1 MSKVK
6 RLVQTGAMVA
16 VLCGVVITASAAPMA
31 KGEMVELRKTADNF
45 IIMYDS
51 SSSTGDRYADTDMK
65 EIEAEKTILK
75 EKVMTLPELDWNA
88 GIYTF
93 TPGWS
98 FGYFKPL
105 LSMRTYN
112 KNEFTQAIENL
123 PTKPSGFTPL
133 QGGLVGLGKQLG
145 SLQGK
150 TVVFLFTDGQYSS
163 QGGFP
168 SPGRI
173 AEDIAAHNDVCFK
186 VIATSEDKA
195 QYQAIKNIASVNEC
209 SSVIP
214 FEDLLGHPD
223 WLTDILFKVV
233 EIKVA
238 DEKTGSEEKVIQGK
252 TFEHVLFDFDKTD
265 ITEQGGKALLELSIF
280 MQVHP
285 STRVVL
291 AGYTDSIGT
300 REYNLELSKRR
311 AESARTYLAKHGLIN
326 PDRITLSWFGKDDPA
341 ASNETESGRTKN
353 RRVTAVIL
361 EQ

>member
-1 MSKVK
+1 M
-6 RLVQTGAMVA
+6 T
-16 VLCGVVITASAAPMA
+16 VLLGVVSAVSAASAA
-31 KGEMVELRKTADNF
+31 KGKMVELRKTADNF
-45 IIMYDS
+45 IVMYDS

-65 EIEAEKTILK
+65 EIDAERAILK

-98 FGYFKPL
+98 LGYFKPL
-105 LSMRTYN
+105 LSMRTYD
-112 KNEFTQAIENL
+112 KNEFTQAIEAL
-123 PTKPSGFTPL
+123 PSRPSGFTPL
-133 QGGLVGLGKQLG
+133 QGGLVGLGKELET
-145 SLQGK
+145 LQGR

-173 AEDIAAHNDVCFK
+173 AANIAADNDVCFK
-186 VIATSEDKA
+186 VVATSEDKA

-223 WLTDILFKVV
+223 WLTDVLFEVV
-233 EIKVA
+233 EMGAVA
-238 DEKTGSEEKVIQGK
+238 ENSSSEEKVIKGE
-252 TFEHVLFDFDKTD
+252 TFEHVLFEFDKSD
-265 ITEQGGKALLELSIF
+265 ITEQGAKALLELSIF
-280 MQVHP
+280 MQMNP
-285 STRVVL
+285 ETRVVL

-300 REYNLELSKRR
+300 REYNMELSKKR
-311 AESARTYLAKHGLIN
+311 AESARSYLTEHGLIT
-326 PDRITLSWFGKDDPA
+326 PERVTLSWFGKDDPA
-341 ASNETESGRTKN
+341 SSNETEAGRMKN

-361 EQ
+361 DK